1 MARRSIFF
9 RKAAALATLAF
20 APCLTGSISRTH
32 DFDDRLLAAHNR
44 ERANLGI
51 PLLQWDPH
59 LSASAAKWADHLGA
73 TGGFEH
79 SPDEPGQPVEGEN
92 LWAGTRNFYSPES
105 MVGLW
110 AAEKR
115 NFKPGLFPA
124 NSRTGDVEVV
134 GHYTQLIWR
143 QTTAVGCA
151 IAQSRSEDVLVCRY
165 SSGGNVT
172 GESPY

>member
-1 MARRSIFF
+1 MA
-9 RKAAALATLAF
+9 LAF

-79 SPDEPGQPVEGEN
+79 SPDEPGQPVRRKSVG
-92 LWAGTRNFYSPES
+92 RNP
-105 MVGLW
+105 
-110 AAEKR
+110 
-115 NFKPGLFPA
+115 
-124 NSRTGDVEVV
+124 
-134 GHYTQLIWR
+134 
-143 QTTAVGCA
+143 
-151 IAQSRSEDVLVCRY
+151 
-165 SSGGNVT
+165 
-172 GESPY
+172 